1 MTKIYWHTNL
11 EPDRAGMALILSA
24 LKSNRRARH
33 AEFELRAPTDEDPEG
48 TVNIVGNL
56 VDRLICPGEVRKIV
70 DECLGI

>member
-48 TVNIVGNL
+48 TISISGNR
-56 VDRLICPGEVRKIV
+56 VDKLICPAEVRRLI
-70 DECLGI
+70 EACLS